1 MQIDLMSQP
10 QYNVI
15 IRGFSAF
22 LMIFAT
28 PNRSYLMTEKYKIYI
43 SEDTKTRL
51 INDAELF
58 EFTRADGTVNLN
70 GFLKEL
76 IVNYFEQY
84 RKDNDELL
92 QNMLNDLTSVKSLKS
107 KDASELA
114 GRIISTYINNKE
126 TGSGKSAV
134 ITLTVSGE
142 SYNIIR
148 IIENNLLA
156 DNSLS
161 GYIKDM
167 FLSYL
172 SIPRNKR
179 EEIIFKPT
187 YEAINKAIRECR
199 ILTFSSTNSKNQG
212 TVRVEPYLIATS
224 KEEQF
229 SYLLCHTSQYNYKD
243 HTFRIS
249 RLRNVFV
256 TSDTF
261 IRDDKISERLTTM
274 GMRHPHSAASDIH
287 AVVRMTE
294 RGKQMYK
301 MIVKNRPSVT
311 SIDRDKYTFDWPE
324 MQLEDYFRRFGKD
337 AVVIKPHSLKQ
348 RLSKYYESALEAYK
362 GKNYIHPSEE

>member
-1 MQIDLMSQP
+1 MKFGNPKQEL
-10 QYNVI
+10 N
-15 IRGFSAF
+15 
-22 LMIFAT
+22 
-28 PNRSYLMTEKYKIYI
+28 MTEKYKIYI

-58 EFTRADGTVNLN
+58 EFTRTDGTVNLN

-114 GRIISTYINNKE
+114 GRIISTYINNKDSG
-126 TGSGKSAV
+126 TGKSAV

-148 IIENNLLA
+148 IIENNLLS

-179 EEIIFKPT
+179 EEIIFRPT
-187 YEAINKAIRECR
+187 YEAVNKAIRENR
-199 ILTFSSTNSKNQG
+199 ILTFTSTNSKNQG
-212 TVRVEPYLIATS
+212 PVRVEPYLIATS

-229 SYLLCHTSQYNYKD
+229 SYLLCHTSQYKYMD

-261 IRDDKISERLTTM
+261 IRDGKIAERLTAM
-274 GMRHPHSAASDIH
+274 GMKHPHSAASDIH

-301 MIVKNRPSVT
+301 LIVKNRPSVT
-311 SIDRDKYTFDWPE
+311 SIDGDRYTFDWPE
-324 MQLEDYFRRFGKD
+324 MQLEDYFRRFGKE
-337 AVVIKPHSLKQ
+337 AVVIKPRSLKQ
-348 RLSKYYESALEAYK
+348 RLGKYYESALEAYK
-362 GKNYIHPSEE
+362 GMDYLHKAEE

>member
-1 MQIDLMSQP
+1 
-10 QYNVI
+10 
-15 IRGFSAF
+15 
-22 LMIFAT
+22 
-28 PNRSYLMTEKYKIYI
+28 MTEKYKIYL

-58 EFTRADGTVNLN
+58 EFFRNDGSVNLN

-84 RKDNDELL
+84 RQDNEELL
-92 QNMLNDLTSVKSLKS
+92 NSVLGELSSVKTLKA
-107 KDASELA
+107 KDASVLA
-114 GRIISTYINNKE
+114 EKIIRTYINNKE
-126 TGSGKSAV
+126 NASGKSTV

-142 SYNIIR
+142 SYNIVR
-148 IIENNLLA
+148 IIENNLLK

-172 SIPRNKR
+172 SIPRNRR
-179 EEIIFKPT
+179 EEIIFRQT
-187 YEAINKAIRECR
+187 YEALNRAIAESKV
-199 ILTFSSTNSKNQG
+199 ISFTSTNSNNQ
-212 TVRVEPYLIATS
+212 TAVTAEPYLIATS

-229 SYLLCHTSQYNYKD
+229 SYLLCHGHHSDRD

-261 IRDDKISERLTTM
+261 VRSRKTAERLTRI
-274 GMRHPHSAASDIH
+274 GMRSPHSAAPDIH
-287 AVVRMTE
+287 AVVLMSE

-301 MIVKNRPSVT
+301 MIVKNRPSV
-311 SIDRDKYTFDWPE
+311 SLIEDGKYHFDWPE
-324 MQLEDYFRRFGKD
+324 MQLEDYFRRFGKE
-337 AVVIKPHSLKQ
+337 AVVLRPKSLRTKLQ
-348 RLSKYYESALEAYK
+348 KYYSDALEAY
-362 GKNYIHPSEE
+362 GK

>member
-1 MQIDLMSQP
+1 
-10 QYNVI
+10 
-15 IRGFSAF
+15 
-22 LMIFAT
+22 
-28 PNRSYLMTEKYKIYI
+28 MTEKYKIYI

-114 GRIISTYINNKE
+114 GRIISTYINNKDSG
-126 TGSGKSAV
+126 TGKSAV

-148 IIENNLLA
+148 IIENNLLS

-179 EEIIFKPT
+179 EEIIFRPT
-187 YEAINKAIRECR
+187 YEAVNKAIRENR
-199 ILTFSSTNSKNQG
+199 ILTFTSTNSKNQG

-229 SYLLCHTSQYNYKD
+229 SYLLCHSSQYYKD
-243 HTFRIS
+243 HSFRIS

-261 IRDDKISERLTTM
+261 IRDDKTAERLTAM
-274 GMRHPHSAASDIH
+274 GMKHPHSASSDIH
-287 AVVRMTE
+287 AIVRMTE

-311 SIDRDKYTFDWPE
+311 SVDGDKYIFDWPE
-324 MQLEDYFRRFGKD
+324 MQLEDYFRRFGKE
-337 AVVIKPHSLKQ
+337 AVVIKPRSLKQ
-348 RLSKYYESALEAYK
+348 RLGKYYESALEAYK
-362 GKNYIHPSEE
+362 GMDYLHKAEE